1 MAEIQS
7 TEAKSLALRN
17 QRVFNNPEGKEFVK
31 DLIVRSRLFSSIDP
45 TDAGAIVER
54 NLCLE
59 FLATFGTFQDS
70 NIDKLV
76 DSLLSV
82 SYNEE

>member
-1 MAEIQS
+1 MEMS
-7 TEAKSLALRN
+7 EEARRLALRN
-17 QRVFNNPEGKEFVK
+17 QRIFNNPEGREFVK
-31 DLIVRSRLFSSIDP
+31 EVVLRTNIFGTIDP
-45 TDAGAIVER
+45 ADAGAIVER
-54 NLCLE
+54 NLGLE
-59 FLATFGTFQDS
+59 FLETFGCFRDY